1 MKKIT
6 IGLLVDTLENNFSI
20 EICRGAKEAALT
32 NNVQLDIFYGGF
44 INENSQD
51 YDYQQNN
58 VFPIAD
64 SLDAIIISIASI
76 CRTNEKKEELLSLFH
91 NIPIIT
97 LNDMYPQYSSVSF
110 DAEDGLKEA
119 LEYMVNQL
127 NKKEMIM
134 IAGPKTNN
142 GSNRRM
148 KVFQEVLSQY
158 GLLKD
163 KNQIFHAP
171 TFERT
176 NEDVIEEFLQH
187 VDNVDAIV
195 CGNDELAIATYS
207 VLKKKNI
214 QIGSQVAVLGYDD
227 IYEASKMQP
236 PLASVKAPAY
246 MLGFNA
252 VLQALTQMESKT
264 IEHVILPSSFIARE
278 SLGITSKQ
286 ELWLEKDLTESFQNG
301 DSFLVKW
308 NIIENFLVSKYSKVL
323 IENHYD
329 PLKKVIQNISQLD
342 FNQMDQD
349 YYSSFM
355 QYITDLL
362 KNNGLVYIDF
372 KKSYRA
378 IKIFS
383 RVYIQQ
389 FSFINEK
396 KRAIAYEFYKKI
408 DRLCIYTLDTV
419 TLMKNKEYQNI
430 QKQINL
436 SSKELMLFSNKKEC
450 YNNIL
455 EALKSFHVTN
465 GWLYL
470 FDQPLNNVNMHYVGQ
485 RTIRLVGKIEN
496 GQSILKVREVL
507 KVNQILKEQSFENGK
522 PLAILSIYS
531 KEDLY
536 GYLVCDLNMQAES
549 ILEFLRIHISS
560 ALHTLQLFN
569 NIERQSETDQL
580 TYLYNRR
587 GFYKN
592 VYDFISLIS
601 EDQFAYIIYVDLDRL
616 KQINDTYGH
625 DEGDLAITK
634 GANILKESFPINSI
648 ICRMGGDEFLVVYKS
663 DSDDDFQC
671 IENIIHEKT
680 IEINQRIKREMDVSL
695 SIGIKKMNLFHH
707 FLLDD
712 IINEAD
718 SIMYKN
724 KIEKKKRNYQ

>member
-1 MKKIT
+1 M
-6 IGLLVDTLENNFSI
+6 
-20 EICRGAKEAALT
+20 
-32 NNVQLDIFYGGF
+32 
-44 INENSQD
+44 
-51 YDYQQNN
+51 
-58 VFPIAD
+58 
-64 SLDAIIISIASI
+64 
-76 CRTNEKKEELLSLFH
+76 
-91 NIPIIT
+91 
-97 LNDMYPQYSSVSF
+97 
-110 DAEDGLKEA
+110 
-119 LEYMVNQL
+119 
-127 NKKEMIM
+127 
-134 IAGPKTNN
+134 
-142 GSNRRM
+142 
-148 KVFQEVLSQY
+148 
-158 GLLKD
+158 
-163 KNQIFHAP
+163 
-171 TFERT
+171 
-176 NEDVIEEFLQH
+176 
-187 VDNVDAIV
+187 
-195 CGNDELAIATYS
+195 
-207 VLKKKNI
+207 
-214 QIGSQVAVLGYDD
+214 
-227 IYEASKMQP
+227 
-236 PLASVKAPAY
+236 
-246 MLGFNA
+246 
-252 VLQALTQMESKT
+252 
-264 IEHVILPSSFIARE
+264 HVILPSSFIARE

-663 DSDDDFQC
+663 DSDDDFQY